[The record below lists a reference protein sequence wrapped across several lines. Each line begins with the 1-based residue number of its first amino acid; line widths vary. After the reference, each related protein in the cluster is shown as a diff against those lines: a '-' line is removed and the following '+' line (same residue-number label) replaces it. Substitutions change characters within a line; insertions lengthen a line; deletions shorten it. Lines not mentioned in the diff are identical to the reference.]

1 MRSLQHIGQPQS
13 YNYMPIIDA
22 RVASCGTS
30 AGPVL
35 DILTRILVLGRKV
48 VTVAQPDTILDE
60 RRRDANRP
68 A

>member
-1 MRSLQHIGQPQS
+1 
-13 YNYMPIIDA
+13 MPIIDA

-30 AGPVL
+30 AGTVL